1 MHDKDEPNLRDL
13 DRMIDSALASYG
25 DLADRDAVDPLEDR
39 VLRGVVRRVNSED
52 RRRRLARWLTWT
64 AALATAACIA
74 ALLALHPR
82 QAPNFGTI
90 ARSTHSPEMPT
101 QKQPPAIATA
111 RQPYNPP
118 PVVRAGRP
126 GVDRRLKHAAEPGR
140 QPVQSEPLPKLDVFP
155 APYSPTEEEAALSFF
170 IQHAPASEV
179 QELLASR
186 ARLEAPVTINELEIP
201 PIASLNNGGR

>member
-1 MHDKDEPNLRDL
+1 MRDKDEPNLRDL

-25 DLADRDAVDPLEDR
+25 EPAEPFEDR

-82 QAPNFGTI
+82 QAPNFGTV
-90 ARSTHSPEMPT
+90 AHSTHGPEMRR
-101 QKQPPAIATA
+101 QEQPPAMATA
-111 RQPYNPP
+111 QTPYDAPTVAQP
-118 PVVRAGRP
+118 AGP
-126 GVDRRLKHAAEPGR
+126 GVDHALKHVAQSQPGR
-140 QPVQSEPLPKLDVFP
+140 KPEPLPKLDVFP

-186 ARLEAPVTINELEIP
+186 ARLDAPVTINQLEIP